1 MSATIAELNIVK
13 NRCAASSMLRR
24 IWLAE
29 KWVSRLTRKKM
40 GVPFCVAPIPI
51 CASFCAGIGALR

>member
-40 GVPFCVAPIPI
+40 GVPFCGLGGWQR
-51 CASFCAGIGALR
+51 SDGAVPE